1 MKKRI
6 ISTLV
11 LVSLC
16 TGLMAGCAQSETRKA
31 DNVTKN
37 EQEVAGQEETQ
48 LKDSVK
54 TESEADKDAMND
66 TQEKEEPVQE
76 TGQSTEADKD
86 TTAEA
91 ENETEAEAASE
102 LKGTVD
108 EIKDFMFVVTDD
120 TGVSYAFSF
129 DDKPKGLDEVA
140 VGDNVTVKYTG
151 TISEIDPFMGEV
163 ISVDK

>member
-16 TGLMAGCAQSETRKA
+16 TGLMAGCAQSETKKA
-31 DNVTKN
+31 DNVAKN
-37 EQEVAGQEETQ
+37 EQEAAGQEE
-48 LKDSVK
+48 
-54 TESEADKDAMND
+54 

-76 TGQSTEADKD
+76 IGQSTETEKD
-86 TTAEA
+86 TTEEA
-91 ENETEAEAASE
+91 ENKTQSEATSE

-120 TGVSYAFSF
+120 AGVSYSFSF
-129 DDKPKGLDEVA
+129 DEKPKGLDEVS

-151 TISEIDPFMGEV
+151 TISEIDPFKGKV

>member
-16 TGLMAGCAQSETRKA
+16 TGLIAGCAQSETKKA
-31 DNVTKN
+31 DNVAKN
-37 EQEVAGQEETQ
+37 EQEAAGQEE
-48 LKDSVK
+48 
-54 TESEADKDAMND
+54 

-76 TGQSTEADKD
+76 IGQSTETEKD
-86 TTAEA
+86 TTEEA
-91 ENETEAEAASE
+91 ENKTQSEATSE

-120 TGVSYAFSF
+120 AGVSYSFSF
-129 DDKPKGLDEVA
+129 DEKPKGLDEVS

-151 TISEIDPFMGEV
+151 TISEIDPFKGEV

>member
-16 TGLMAGCAQSETRKA
+16 TGLMAGCAQSETKKA
-31 DNVTKN
+31 DNVAKN
-37 EQEVAGQEETQ
+37 EQEAAGQEE
-48 LKDSVK
+48 
-54 TESEADKDAMND
+54 

-76 TGQSTEADKD
+76 IGQSTETEKD

-91 ENETEAEAASE
+91 ENKTQSEVTSE

-120 TGVSYAFSF
+120 AGVSYSFSF
-129 DDKPKGLDEVA
+129 DEKPKGLDEVS

-151 TISEIDPFMGEV
+151 TISEIDPFKGEV

>member
-16 TGLMAGCAQSETRKA
+16 TGLMAGCAQSETKKA
-31 DNVTKN
+31 DNVAQN
-37 EQEVAGQEETQ
+37 EQEAAGQEE
-48 LKDSVK
+48 
-54 TESEADKDAMND
+54 

-76 TGQSTEADKD
+76 IGQSTETEKD
-86 TTAEA
+86 TTEEA
-91 ENETEAEAASE
+91 ENKTQSEATSE

-120 TGVSYAFSF
+120 AGVSYSFSF
-129 DDKPKGLDEVA
+129 DEKPKGLDEVS

-151 TISEIDPFMGEV
+151 TISEIDPFKGEV

>member
-16 TGLMAGCAQSETRKA
+16 TGLMAGCAQSETKKA
-31 DNVTKN
+31 DNVAKN
-37 EQEVAGQEETQ
+37 EQEAAGQEE
-48 LKDSVK
+48 
-54 TESEADKDAMND
+54 

-76 TGQSTEADKD
+76 IGQSTETEKD
-86 TTAEA
+86 TTEEA
-91 ENETEAEAASE
+91 ENKTQSEATSE

-120 TGVSYAFSF
+120 AGVSYSFSF
-129 DDKPKGLDEVA
+129 DEKPKGLDEVS
-140 VGDNVTVKYTG
+140 VGYNVTVKYTG
-151 TISEIDPFMGEV
+151 TISEIDPFKGKV

>member
-16 TGLMAGCAQSETRKA
+16 TGLMAGCAQSETKKA
-31 DNVTKN
+31 DNVAKN
-37 EQEVAGQEETQ
+37 EQEAAGQEE
-48 LKDSVK
+48 
-54 TESEADKDAMND
+54 

-76 TGQSTEADKD
+76 IGQSTETEKD
-86 TTAEA
+86 TTEEA
-91 ENETEAEAASE
+91 ENKTQSEATSE

-120 TGVSYAFSF
+120 AGVSYSFSF
-129 DDKPKGLDEVA
+129 DEKPKGLDEVS

-151 TISEIDPFMGEV
+151 TISEIDPFKGEV

>member
-16 TGLMAGCAQSETRKA
+16 TGLMAGCAQSETKKA
-31 DNVTKN
+31 DNVAKN
-37 EQEVAGQEETQ
+37 EQEAAGQEETQ
-48 LKDSVK
+48 
-54 TESEADKDAMND
+54 
-66 TQEKEEPVQE
+66 EKEESVQE
-76 TGQSTEADKD
+76 IGQSTETEKD

-91 ENETEAEAASE
+91 ENKTQSEATSE

-120 TGVSYAFSF
+120 AGVSYSFSF
-129 DDKPKGLDEVA
+129 DEKPKGLDEVS

-151 TISEIDPFMGEV
+151 TISEIDPFKGEV

>member
-16 TGLMAGCAQSETRKA
+16 TGLMAGCAQSETKKA
-31 DNVTKN
+31 DNVAKN
-37 EQEVAGQEETQ
+37 EQEAAGQEE
-48 LKDSVK
+48 
-54 TESEADKDAMND
+54 

-76 TGQSTEADKD
+76 IGQSTETEKD
-86 TTAEA
+86 TTEEA
-91 ENETEAEAASE
+91 ENKTQSEATSE

>member
-1 MKKRI
+1 MYK
-6 ISTLV
+6 LWF
-11 LVSLC
+11 
-16 TGLMAGCAQSETRKA
+16 GETKKA
-31 DNVTKN
+31 DNVAKN
-37 EQEVAGQEETQ
+37 EQEAAGQEE
-48 LKDSVK
+48 
-54 TESEADKDAMND
+54 

-76 TGQSTEADKD
+76 IGQSTETEKD

-91 ENETEAEAASE
+91 ENKTQSEATSE

-120 TGVSYAFSF
+120 AGVSYSFSF
-129 DDKPKGLDEVA
+129 DEKPKGLDEVS

-151 TISEIDPFMGEV
+151 TISEIDPFKGEV

>member
-16 TGLMAGCAQSETRKA
+16 TGLMAGCAQSETKKA
-31 DNVTKN
+31 DNVAKN
-37 EQEVAGQEETQ
+37 EQEAAGQEE
-48 LKDSVK
+48 
-54 TESEADKDAMND
+54 

-76 TGQSTEADKD
+76 IGQSTETEKD
-86 TTAEA
+86 TTEEA
-91 ENETEAEAASE
+91 ENKTQSGATSE

-120 TGVSYAFSF
+120 AGVSYSFSF
-129 DDKPKGLDEVA
+129 DEKPKGLDEVS

-151 TISEIDPFMGEV
+151 TISEIDPFKGEV

>member
-1 MKKRI
+1 MEKRI

-16 TGLMAGCAQSETRKA
+16 TGLMAGCAQSETKKA
-31 DNVTKN
+31 DNVAKN
-37 EQEVAGQEETQ
+37 EQEAAGQEE
-48 LKDSVK
+48 
-54 TESEADKDAMND
+54 

-76 TGQSTEADKD
+76 IGQSTETEKD
-86 TTAEA
+86 TTEEA
-91 ENETEAEAASE
+91 ENKTQSEATSE

-120 TGVSYAFSF
+120 AGVSYSFSF
-129 DDKPKGLDEVA
+129 DEKPKGLDEVS

-151 TISEIDPFMGEV
+151 TISEIDPFKGKV